1 MRRTFHNSL
10 VPAEATHPGEVLRE
24 ELAARQMT
32 QTDLAQVTGRPL
44 QTINMI
50 IKGRKGISAETA
62 LDLEKAFPEIPADF
76 WLQLD
81 MRYRLNVERL
91 RRQATLPERGRQPA
105 RA

>member
-1 MRRTFHNSL
+1 MARKTHNHL
-10 VPAEATHPGEVLRE
+10 VPAEPTHPGEVLLE
-24 ELAARQMT
+24 ELAARHMT
-32 QTDLAQVTGRPL
+32 QTGLAHVAERPL

-50 IKGRKGISAETA
+50 VKGRKGISAETA

-91 RRQATLPERGRQPA
+91 RRQERKAG
-105 RA
+105 

>member
-1 MRRTFHNSL
+1 MRRRTPNDL
-10 VPAEATHPGEVLRE
+10 VPAEPTHPGEVLRE
-24 ELAARQMT
+24 ELAARDMT
-32 QTDLAQVTGRPL
+32 QTDLAQVAGRPL

-62 LDLEKAFPEIPADF
+62 LDLEKVFPEIPADF

-91 RRQATLPERGRQPA
+91 RRQERNAG
-105 RA
+105 

>member
-1 MRRTFHNSL
+1 MGRTTHNHL
-10 VPAEATHPGEVLRE
+10 VPAEPTHPGEVLRE
-24 ELAARQMT
+24 ELATRAMT
-32 QTDLAQVTGRPL
+32 QTDLAQVAGRPL

-81 MRYRLNVERL
+81 MRYRLNIERL
-91 RRQATLPERGRQPA
+91 RRHERKAG
-105 RA
+105 

>member
-1 MRRTFHNSL
+1 MGRTTHNHL
-10 VPAEATHPGEVLRE
+10 VPAEPTHPGEVLRD
-24 ELAARQMT
+24 ELAARDMT
-32 QTDLAQVTGRPL
+32 QTDLAQVVRRPL

-50 IKGRKGISAETA
+50 VRGRKGISAETA

-91 RRQATLPERGRQPA
+91 RRRER
-105 RA
+105 RAS

>member
-1 MRRTFHNSL
+1 MARKTHNHL
-10 VPAEATHPGEVLRE
+10 VPAEPTHAGEVLRD
-24 ELAARQMT
+24 ELTARGMT

-44 QTINMI
+44 QTINMVVN
-50 IKGRKGISAETA
+50 GRKGISAETA

-91 RRQATLPERGRQPA
+91 RRQERKAG
-105 RA
+105 

>member
-1 MRRTFHNSL
+1 MKTHNHL
-10 VPAEATHPGEVLRE
+10 VPAEPTHPGDVLKD
-24 ELAARQMT
+24 ELDARGMT
-32 QTDLAQVTGRPL
+32 QTDLAHVTGRPI

-50 IKGRKGISAETA
+50 VNGRKGISAETA

-91 RRQATLPERGRQPA
+91 RRQERKVS
-105 RA
+105 

>member
-1 MRRTFHNSL
+1 MRRQFHKNL
-10 VPAEATHPGEVLRE
+10 LPAEPTHPGEVLRE

-32 QTDLAQVTGRPL
+32 QTDLAQVTGRPP

-50 IKGRKGISAETA
+50 INGRKGISAETA
-62 LDLEKAFPEIPADF
+62 LDLEKAFPEVPADF

-91 RRQATLPERGRQPA
+91 RRASRAEPVRQPA

>member
-1 MRRTFHNSL
+1 MKREIHNNL
-10 VPAEATHPGEVLRE
+10 LPAEPTHPGEVLKDELEARE
-24 ELAARQMT
+24 ITQTELAKI
-32 QTDLAQVTGRPL
+32 TGRPI

-62 LDLEKAFPEIPADF
+62 LDLEKALPEIPADF

-91 RRQATLPERGRQPA
+91 RRQERKA
-105 RA
+105 S